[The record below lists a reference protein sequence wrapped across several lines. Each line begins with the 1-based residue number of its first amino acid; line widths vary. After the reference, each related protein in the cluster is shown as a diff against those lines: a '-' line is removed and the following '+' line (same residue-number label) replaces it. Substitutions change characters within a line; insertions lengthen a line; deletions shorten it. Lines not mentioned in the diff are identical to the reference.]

1 MGTSMICAY
10 NNQVFILNAGHT
22 LSMADANALNL
33 FVEFKD
39 GYCFPLPPTSQFQDN
54 GDMDIGIS
62 PISNQE
68 AIAWLDKG
76 VKPLNLAAA
85 YNSQVANYKYLIFFG
100 YPWRKYNPR
109 STTPKAKFVRFSTE
123 AIPPPFTQNLRG
135 KVNSDYHIIGAM
147 PKGDVELIDE
157 KGTRKAKLPNFEGM
171 SGGPVF
177 WYDPSLS
184 PMIRFAGIGI
194 RCLQSQYIAA
204 LNVEAIIAALNSLLE
219 NQN

>member
-1 MGTSMICAY
+1 MIHTLNYEIFHDAVGAIAFPTVSIKGTRKDCLGTSMICAY

-109 STTPKAKFVRFSTE
+109 STTPKAK
-123 AIPPPFTQNLRG
+123 
-135 KVNSDYHIIGAM
+135 
-147 PKGDVELIDE
+147 
-157 KGTRKAKLPNFEGM
+157 NF
-171 SGGPVF
+171 
-177 WYDPSLS
+177 
-184 PMIRFAGIGI
+184 
-194 RCLQSQYIAA
+194 
-204 LNVEAIIAALNSLLE
+204 
-219 NQN
+219 